1 MKTKCT
7 FMCNNESQMHL
18 YVHLRAIMKAKCTF
32 MCTIQ
37 YPRAYIYIKKVGL
50 EQMAC
55 VLCCRQIKK

>member
-1 MKTKCT
+1 MNAKCT

-37 YPRAYIYIKKVGL
+37 YPQTYIKRVGL